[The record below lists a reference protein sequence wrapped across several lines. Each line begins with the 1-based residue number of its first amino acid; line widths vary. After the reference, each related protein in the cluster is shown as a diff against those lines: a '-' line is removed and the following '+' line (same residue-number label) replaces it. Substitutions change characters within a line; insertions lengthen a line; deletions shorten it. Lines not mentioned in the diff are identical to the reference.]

1 MKLRH
6 KIGWSAAAV
15 VTASLLVPF
24 TALAAVQLGIYG
36 ESRIYGVNTAF
47 DKYITLTST
56 RTELVK
62 NHATIQIT
70 LENGAFAEDEN
81 GSYLPVYMT
90 DSRDMLDR
98 EEMDERIADGTL
110 NGMAFLPTDAQTVSV
125 TLPESMIDRYAQIM
139 FTASAVEYGDVS
151 ISLSDNR
158 NIKFVVEENT
168 AWANETEK
176 EEGPQRVGA
185 EVQIGANTIY
195 AGEDEITVDVPAFV
209 SANGYVKM
217 PIRAI
222 SEMFRADIYWNGA
235 EGTIY
240 ILNGDDRILMSVGD
254 NRMYVNDYATPL
266 VSAPEIS
273 NGRVFIALRDLEKIF
288 DIENLQWD
296 EDKKTVSFDFYN

>member
-56 RTELVK
+56 GTELVK